1 MTGSGSLDQ
10 LRNLVARLRQD
21 CPWDRRQTRASM
33 RAYFIEEFHEALDAL
48 DRGEPG
54 AIQEELG
61 DLLFQIFFHARLE
74 EEAGRSDIDAVA
86 AGTTQKMIKRHPH
99 VFGDLAGDPA
109 AGNAG
114 APAGGPAAWEAR
126 KAAALAAGASRLDS
140 IPASLPA
147 LLRAHKVGKKM
158 ANVGFDWPDI
168 RGVFD
173 KLDEERRELDEAIAS
188 GDPAAIA
195 QEYGDLLLTM
205 ASLGRHLDVCGEDAL
220 REANARF
227 EGRFRRVESLAAA
240 AGVTMEE
247 AGLERLEAFYQQ
259 AKQQAKQQAQQVN
272 RQEPEKT

>member
-1 MTGSGSLDQ
+1 MIGSGPLDQ

-33 RAYFIEEFHEALDAL
+33 RAYFIEEFHEVLDAL

-86 AGTTQKMIKRHPH
+86 AGITQKMIVRHPH
-99 VFGDLAGDPA
+99 VFGDPA
-109 AGNAG
+109 L
-114 APAGGPAAWEAR
+114 PPEDRAGGPAAWEAR
-126 KAAALAAGASRLDS
+126 KAAALAAGASRLDT

-173 KLDEERRELDEAIAS
+173 KLDEERQELHEAIAS

-259 AKQQAKQQAQQVN
+259 AKQQARQ
-272 RQEPEKT
+272 QEPEKT